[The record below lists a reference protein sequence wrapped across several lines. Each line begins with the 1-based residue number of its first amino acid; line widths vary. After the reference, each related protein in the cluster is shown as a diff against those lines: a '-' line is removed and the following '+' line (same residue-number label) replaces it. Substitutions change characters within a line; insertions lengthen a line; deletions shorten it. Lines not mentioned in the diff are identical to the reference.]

1 MLYLFNKNEVLIHEL
16 SSNMLASLVQVEEL
30 NKLMTLEFSVF
41 AKYKNLMEDCEYVA
55 HKDMENPNRV
65 QMYRVV
71 SSESDDYQVNYEAV
85 HIIFDELK
93 SYGYIREKRPD
104 DVKATA
110 ALDIVL
116 AGSRRV
122 VGSVDDSPLKS
133 LDFYDST
140 RLEALS
146 QIISTYRMDLSFY
159 LSFDGSKISGR
170 YVNLQNFRGEDT
182 GERFVYGS
190 NALEV
195 VRELD
200 KSEVYTRLIPRG
212 KGEEKFDEE
221 GNSTGGYGRRIQIT
235 DVDRK
240 ANEEVPIDKP
250 KGQEYLEL
258 TDMTEKFGFS
268 DGEPRTVVKVFE
280 DITDPV
286 ELLKEGYA
294 YLVTCSRPLVQ
305 FKTKVYK
312 KSRTNVGD
320 IVRVIRKDLDIYY
333 RTRIYK
339 AKRDLLA
346 ESVEVEFGD
355 KLVTTQAEREKDIYK
370 GLNDLNNA
378 IAESREAVSENNSY
392 IRGIQDELTRG
403 MFNEDGYNYELKAG
417 NEYGLPAGYYSFDR
431 EIDDNPTKV
440 IYVGAGKLA
449 IANSKK
455 SNGDRDFRT
464 FGTGDGFTAD
474 LLIAGMIKGGKVRWN
489 LEDGTF
495 IIGDDADNYSMYRD
509 GSTLHMRNVDIDL
522 ENNADIQELKD
533 KYGVTDEE
541 IAKAKGEI
549 SQAKN
554 DIEKAKG
561 ELASAKESLDKD
573 IEKLH
578 QEDKFL
584 SDTISEN
591 KESQDRQ
598 NEVVDE
604 KILDLSTKI
613 QVTDGKINTE
623 VSSLRES
630 IERIQDEAYDD
641 SELRKYISE
650 HYSTIEQTDS
660 KIETKVSSVKKDVT
674 NDLKSYSD
682 SNLSNAKAYTDSK
695 DSSVRN
701 YIQSNYSTISQT
713 DDKIASEVGSVRSSF
728 NSDISDLSSRISQ
741 TANSITSQIS
751 SVKKEISSGDQDV
764 MNYISNNY
772 TSRSQ
777 TESMISSEVRS
788 QTSGLQSDIS
798 DLSSRISQTANEI
811 SSKVS
816 KNGIISAINQSA
828 ERIKIDADRI
838 ELKGTASMEGTFVTI
853 EEGDGHLVMQG
864 DLLGFVDGNY
874 SSTFGAISVVPS
886 VKYNRKGINIMHN
899 DSSFVLISKGSGGS
913 SDPYVVFDAK
923 GNSGL
928 YKGYDYSSYPVF
940 FSKGVK
946 FGNQGVSFWMDN
958 DDAMIL
964 KVIKYSDGTYA
975 LRLSYLNN
983 WYIEF
988 RNNGDLVSKRYGES
1002 AKKLN

>member
-541 IAKAKGEI
+541 IAKAKEEI

-554 DIEKAKG
+554 DIEKAKS

-728 NSDISDLSSRISQ
+728 N
-741 TANSITSQIS
+741 
-751 SVKKEISSGDQDV
+751 
-764 MNYISNNY
+764 
-772 TSRSQ
+772 
-777 TESMISSEVRS
+777 
-788 QTSGLQSDIS
+788 SDIS

>member
-16 SSNMLASLVQVEEL
+16 SSNMLASVVQVEEL

-41 AKYKNLMEDCEYVA
+41 TKYKDLMEDCEYVA
-55 HKDMENPNRV
+55 HRDMENPNRV

-93 SYGYIREKRPD
+93 SYGYIRDKRPN

-116 AGSRRV
+116 AGSRRE

-240 ANEEVPIDKP
+240 SNDEVPIDKP

-268 DGEPRTVVKVFE
+268 DGEPRTAVKVFE

-355 KLVTTQAEREKDIYK
+355 KLVTTEAEREKDIYK

-509 GSTLHMRNVDIDL
+509 GSTLHFRNVDIDL
-522 ENNADIQELKD
+522 ENNVDIQELKD
-533 KYGVTDEE
+533 KYGVTNEE
-541 IAKAKGEI
+541 IAKAKEEI
-549 SQAKN
+549 SL
-554 DIEKAKG
+554 AKG
-561 ELASAKESLDKD
+561 D

-578 QEDKFL
+578 QEDKSL

-598 NEVVDE
+598 NEVVEE
-604 KILDLSTKI
+604 KLFDLSTKI
-613 QVTDGKINTE
+613 SVTDGKIDTNIR
-623 VSSLRES
+623 SLKES
-630 IERIQDEAYDD
+630 IEKIQDEAYDD

-650 HYSTIEQTDS
+650 HYSTIQQTDS

-682 SNLSNAKAYTDSK
+682 SNLAAAKAYTNSK
-695 DSSVRN
+695 DSSVRS
-701 YIQSNYSTISQT
+701 YIQKNYSTISQT
-713 DDKIASEVGSVRSSF
+713 DSKIASEVSSVRSSF
-728 NSDISDLSSRISQ
+728 NSS
-741 TANSITSQIS
+741 IS
-751 SVKKEISSGDQDV
+751 S
-764 MNYISNNY
+764 
-772 TSRSQ
+772 
-777 TESMISSEVRS
+777 
-788 QTSGLQSDIS
+788 
-798 DLSSRISQTANEI
+798 LSSRISQTANEI
-811 SSKVS
+811 STKVS

-828 ERIKIDADRI
+828 ERIKINASRI
-838 ELKGTASMEGTFVTI
+838 DL
-853 EEGDGHLVMQG
+853 EGDVSVKGKFTTLNDSNDVGIDIRYNSITFQDNRWNGKKFGQVNVTENRNNPGAYALNMGHYPTGTSIISYYENAASVWRPYVRFDRWNYTG
-864 DLLGFVDGNY
+864 DGGASQPICFYEGVRFKEDIVTHGIIHFKNGSSSSNFMRIIVYSNGIGIENY
-874 SSTFGAISVVPS
+874 SKEGLFVNTDGRVGIKNSSNSVR
-886 VKYNRKGINIMHN
+886 YFDR
-899 DSSFVLISKGSGGS
+899 SK
-913 SDPYVVFDAK
+913 
-923 GNSGL
+923 
-928 YKGYDYSSYPVF
+928 
-940 FSKGVK
+940 
-946 FGNQGVSFWMDN
+946 
-958 DDAMIL
+958 I
-964 KVIKYSDGTYA
+964 
-975 LRLSYLNN
+975 
-983 WYIEF
+983 
-988 RNNGDLVSKRYGES
+988 
-1002 AKKLN
+1002 

>member
-268 DGEPRTVVKVFE
+268 DGEPRTAVKVFE

-541 IAKAKGEI
+541 IAKAKEEI
-549 SQAKN
+549 SQAKG

-728 NSDISDLSSRISQ
+728 N
-741 TANSITSQIS
+741 
-751 SVKKEISSGDQDV
+751 
-764 MNYISNNY
+764 
-772 TSRSQ
+772 
-777 TESMISSEVRS
+777 
-788 QTSGLQSDIS
+788 SDIS

-988 RNNGDLVSKRYGES
+988 RNNGDLVSKRYGKS